1 MEYVLNSGFENQ
13 EDDRLHFV
21 YKDLLYPSEK
31 HQGKMCHLKNVSITL
46 QCLPEPAK
54 NISVK
59 QSIYDKSSIRDCIFE
74 NLVIDGEDVKDI
86 NDTGSFLC
94 MLHIV
99 TCHTPIHIYA
109 LKIGK
114 YIHKEASE
122 RAILDNMFAGACALA
137 EAVYW

>member
-1 MEYVLNSGFENQ
+1 
-13 EDDRLHFV
+13 
-21 YKDLLYPSEK
+21 
-31 HQGKMCHLKNVSITL
+31 MCHLKNVSITL
-46 QCLPEPAK
+46 RCLPE

-59 QSIYDKSSIRDCIFE
+59 QSVLDNSTSIRGCIFE
-74 NLVIDGEDVKDI
+74 KLKIDGEEVKNI